1 MSDTRTTPRS
11 TQQLLNQLALPNSVL
26 PEFITQKTLAD
37 LLGVS
42 PRTLQR
48 WHQNRRG
55 PARCKVGHT
64 IRYRIAAVRDW
75 LTSTETPPVVR
86 TGRAR

>member
-1 MSDTRTTPRS
+1 MSDTRTTPRP
-11 TQQLLNQLALPNSVL
+11 TQQLLDHLALPNSVF
-26 PEFITQKTLAD
+26 PDFITQKTLAD

-48 WHQNRRG
+48 WHQTRRG

-64 IRYRIAAVRDW
+64 IRYRVDAVRNW
-75 LTSTETPPVVR
+75 LTSTESRPVVR